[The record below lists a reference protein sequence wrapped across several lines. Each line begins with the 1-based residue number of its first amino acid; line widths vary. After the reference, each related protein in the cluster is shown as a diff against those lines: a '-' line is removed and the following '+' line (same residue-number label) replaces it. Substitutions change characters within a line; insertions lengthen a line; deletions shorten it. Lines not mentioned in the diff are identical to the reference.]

1 MRTQLLLVQTLQD
14 LTSEKKLKP
23 DVNGALMLPEAEQF
37 EDHLKPPDP
46 VPPEDEFVNDGH
58 HTDVQVHVSC

>member
-1 MRTQLLLVQTLQD
+1 
-14 LTSEKKLKP
+14 
-23 DVNGALMLPEAEQF
+23 MLPEAEQF

-58 HTDVQVHVSC
+58 HTDVQVLVSAQYSTVSLSEQIRYVY